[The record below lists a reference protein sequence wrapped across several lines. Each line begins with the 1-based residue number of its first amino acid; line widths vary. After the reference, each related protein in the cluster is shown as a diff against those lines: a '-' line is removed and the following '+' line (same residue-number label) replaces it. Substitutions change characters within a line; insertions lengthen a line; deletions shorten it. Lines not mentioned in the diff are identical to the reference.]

1 VEVSLS
7 ISGQDDQESL
17 LSLYEWLESD
27 REMRQQAD
35 LKLVEAY
42 PQQGSMA
49 GEFELISLLVSSGL
63 NIGSLAIAFANWR
76 SSRTAPPPIRI
87 AAKSLQVTIDSAD
100 SQVIEKTLKIFLAET
115 AARTTEGQADEK
127 C

>member
-1 VEVSLS
+1 MEISLS
-7 ISGQDDQESL
+7 ISGEGDQESL
-17 LSLYEWLESD
+17 LSLYEWLETD

-35 LKLVEAY
+35 LKLVEAS

-63 NIGSLAIAFANWR
+63 NIGSLAIAFVNWR
-76 SSRTAPPPIRI
+76 SSRIAPPPIRI
-87 AAKSLQVTIDSAD
+87 AAKSLQVTIDSTD
-100 SQVIEKTLKIFLAET
+100 SQVIEKTLKIFLAEPE
-115 AARTTEGQADEK
+115 ASATEGQADAK